1 MAAGAKDSYLS
12 IIPWPVL
19 HFPNR
24 QCGADKDGAM
34 ANTNVIDFALAL
46 QRRRERQNDRAA
58 YAGHNDP
65 WRNLLREG
73 IDGLLTMQQVW
84 ASPGEVLPFVTTR
97 RRPPAK
103 AD

>member
-1 MAAGAKDSYLS
+1 
-12 IIPWPVL
+12 
-19 HFPNR
+19 
-24 QCGADKDGAM
+24 M

-46 QRRRERQNDRAA
+46 QRQREQQNDRAA
-58 YAGHNDP
+58 HAGDYEP

-84 ASPGEVLPFVTTR
+84 ASPGEVLPFVTR
-97 RRPPAK
+97 NRPPAK